1 MSVYDLCSLCT
12 DDQAEVHIYDM
23 NDDVEDEVFVGTMRD
38 AMYGDWSEY
47 DVDSFD
53 YTPDGLILNIDTTED
68 E

>member
-23 NDDVEDEVFVGTMRD
+23 NADVEDEVFVGTMRD